1 MSEEIKRFIIERAV
15 AGAEGS
21 QCFFVDAK
29 SEQEALTLYEA
40 KGGEIYD
47 SECEITELGEPNIIG
62 ETDLDDFGDSKQ
74 TGHQS
79 AITKLEEKI
88 AGLEAKVDALMLE
101 YCPLEMPA
109 EQRTKWAK
117 HQIANEATK

>member
-1 MSEEIKRFIIERAV
+1 MSEEIKPV
-15 AGAEGS
+15 AWRYRYIDGGIPDRKWLP
-21 QCFFVDAK
+21 CD
-29 SEQEALTLYEA
+29 EQEYHQR
-40 KGGEIYD
+40 
-47 SECEITELGEPNIIG
+47 LGVAESPNICG
-62 ETDLDDFGDSKQ
+62 TEAEPLYPA
-74 TGHQS
+74 S

-88 AGLEAKVDALMLE
+88 AGLEAKIDALMLE

>member
-1 MSEEIKRFIIERAV
+1 MSEEIKAYIGV
-15 AGAEGS
+15 GAITGGPVLALPDEPRS
-21 QCFFVDAK
+21 DAC
-29 SEQEALTLYEA
+29 EPWEPLYPA
-40 KGGEIYD
+40 
-47 SECEITELGEPNIIG
+47 
-62 ETDLDDFGDSKQ
+62 
-74 TGHQS
+74 S